1 VGDAPPRALWAT
13 SPGGF
18 GQVGC
23 VYTAQGLEFDWT
35 GVIIGKDLVA
45 RGGRLVPDRERNMDP
60 ELGQRKIRTLPEEE
74 FRRLLRNI
82 YKVLLTRSLRGVVV
96 YADDTETRALL
107 RTLIPPHAETVPERA
122 EQS

>member
-1 VGDAPPRALWAT
+1 
-13 SPGGF
+13 
-18 GQVGC
+18 
-23 VYTAQGLEFDWT
+23 
-35 GVIIGKDLVA
+35 
-45 RGGRLVPDRERNMDP
+45 MDP